1 MSYQIIQLHLR
12 CSDSAKKKKK
22 KKSFKR
28 KKGRSCHFWHSHN
41 KFASLETDKNKVF
54 AGTQNKS
61 DRTHSKRSRANVLD
75 LKLGSTFFF
84 LFKPEK
90 GVVDFLLVNIK
101 RTSLRGRQ
109 KPTCSCSPG
118 LLIHHSQKGNRQL

>member
-12 CSDSAKKKKK
+12 CSDSEK
-22 KKSFKR
+22 KKSFKH
-28 KKGRSCHFWHSHN
+28 KKERSCHFWHSHH

-75 LKLGSTFFF
+75 SKLGSTFFF
-84 LFKPEK
+84 FFLNLKKELLTF
-90 GVVDFLLVNIK
+90 FLL
-101 RTSLRGRQ
+101 TS
-109 KPTCSCSPG
+109 KE
-118 LLIHHSQKGNRQL
+118 LL